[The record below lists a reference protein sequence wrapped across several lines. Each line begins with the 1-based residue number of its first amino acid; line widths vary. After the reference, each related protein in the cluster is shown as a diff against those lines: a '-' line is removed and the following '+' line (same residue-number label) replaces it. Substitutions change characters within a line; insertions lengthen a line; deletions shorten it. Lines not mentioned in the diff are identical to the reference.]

1 VKRLRIY
8 VDTSVFGGPFDEEF
22 SEPSRRFFEEARQ
35 GRYSL
40 LISDVTMREI
50 QKGPPDVRR
59 FFLALPEAQME
70 RVIMTHEAVMLRD
83 RYIEAGILAPARL
96 DDAAHVALATV
107 AEADLIVS
115 WNFRHLVH
123 FEKVRQYNAVNLI
136 LGYKS
141 IEIRSPQEVIHEDE
155 GV

>member
-22 SEPSRRFFEEARQ
+22 SELSRRFFEEAHE

-40 LISDVTMREI
+40 LISDVTVREI
-50 QKGPPDVRR
+50 QKGSPDVRQ
-59 FFLALPEAQME
+59 FFLDLPEERME
-70 RVIMTHEAVMLRD
+70 RVVITSETYTLRD
-83 RYIEAGILAPARL
+83 RYIEAGILAPSGL

-123 FEKVRQYNAVNLI
+123 FEKIRQYNAVNLT

-141 IEIRSPQEVIHEDE
+141 IEIRSPREVIHED
-155 GV
+155 